1 MPATGTGIGIVD
13 ILPFIYT
20 PAPRPVPPAEDK
32 TLVSI
37 LLGFGASLGMTKA
50 LERGQAGLI
59 SPACSKRQ
67 S

>member
-20 PAPRPVPPAEDK
+20 PSPRPVPPAEDK
-32 TLVSI
+32 KLASV
-37 LLGFGASLGMTKA
+37 LLGFWASLGMTKV
-50 LERGQAGLI
+50 LERGRAGLT